1 MQTQTFLETVL
12 SGEGHYCVFGARVE
26 TYIDDNGDEQK
37 REIKKQ
43 KLFPTIEAVC
53 HAADNLT
60 KEGFNAYFAL
70 ATFKTPENRKGDNAH
85 QLRSFFLDLDC
96 REGKEFPSKQE
107 IGRAHV

>member
-26 TYIDDNGDEQK
+26 TYIDGNGDEQK

-43 KLFPTIEAVC
+43 KLYPTIEAVC

-60 KEGFNAYFAL
+60 NISANASASRSTVMDTDYATASTNL
-70 ATFKTPENRKGDNAH
+70 AKNQIIQQAATAMWAQANQR
-85 QLRSFFLDLDC
+85 
-96 REGKEFPSKQE
+96 
-107 IGRAHV
+107 GR